1 MKNRVLD
8 FILVNIYDIEG
19 EKEGSARGLCTC
31 TRKGEREGRSVG
43 RKGGRKGWVYQMQMT
58 VRVVIGGQ

>member
-31 TRKGEREGRSVG
+31 TRKGGREGRKVG
-43 RKGGRKGWVYQMQMT
+43 RKEGKEEGRDGFI
-58 VRVVIGGQ
+58 RCR

>member
-19 EKEGSARGLCTC
+19 EKEGSSRGLCTC
-31 TRKGEREGRSVG
+31 TRKGEREGREEG
-43 RKGGRKGWVYQMQMT
+43 RDGFIRC
-58 VRVVIGGQ
+58 R

>member
-1 MKNRVLD
+1 MKSRVLD

-19 EKEGSARGLCTC
+19 EKEGSTGGGGLCTC

-43 RKGGRKGWVYQMQMT
+43 RKEGMGL
-58 VRVVIGGQ
+58 